1 MPKIEQICNTFRAVP
16 HTARR
21 ALKKLKDDSLIY
33 VSPGRNTIITY
44 TAVPEEMQR
53 FTKEY
58 YLSRKNAI
66 SQVYMIANLLLMPIY
81 QEGISGDLPMQKNVK
96 MAAESIQILLIT
108 AEDIFYNQFP
118 LLTDRQLKDLKSF
131 LLSK

>member
-1 MPKIEQICNTFRAVP
+1 MPKIEQICNTFWAVP

-81 QEGISGDLPMQKNVK
+81 QEGIRR
-96 MAAESIQILLIT
+96 
-108 AEDIFYNQFP
+108 
-118 LLTDRQLKDLKSF
+118 LTDAEKCKDGCRKYTNIADYSRGYF
-131 LLSK
+131 L

>member
-1 MPKIEQICNTFRAVP
+1 
-16 HTARR
+16 
-21 ALKKLKDDSLIY
+21 
-33 VSPGRNTIITY
+33 
-44 TAVPEEMQR
+44 
-53 FTKEY
+53 
-58 YLSRKNAI
+58 
-66 SQVYMIANLLLMPIY
+66 
-81 QEGISGDLPMQKNVK
+81 MQKNVK